1 MGSQVSSDVCRS
13 FLALHSSHCLEPQV
27 RHVRS
32 FLYTLPPLAD
42 EDTKDGRDLLQRHC
56 PTLSWQSSAYSLPCW
71 GCLLRSWGAE
81 LLPLLE
87 TLHGSWGQRN
97 PSPFITKPKSGW
109 EIIRAGVPLEGPT
122 SRAVFVLHGAA
133 CSGGEETGVGWGAN
147 TPSPTGQGVC
157 LLAWCLLVSPLSFCH
172 WTEAE
177 DCARLMRYSSLFQKV
192 AILSPSH

>member
-1 MGSQVSSDVCRS
+1 MSERNVHISGGATMGSQVSSDVCRS

-109 EIIRAGVPLEGPT
+109 EKSGQEFPWKVPPPGLSLSSMERLAAVERKLGWGGGPT
-122 SRAVFVLHGAA
+122 PQAQQVRESVF
-133 CSGGEETGVGWGAN
+133 
-147 TPSPTGQGVC
+147 
-157 LLAWCLLVSPLSFCH
+157 
-172 WTEAE
+172 
-177 DCARLMRYSSLFQKV
+177 
-192 AILSPSH
+192 